1 MTYKTKYAG
10 ESKGFFLVLDFK
22 CTKKKKKKNTTYMV
36 REFSDIPVK
45 ELAGMTWMKT
55 FSTISLLKMYEEEIF
70 YTN

>member
-1 MTYKTKYAG
+1 MHK
-10 ESKGFFLVLDFK
+10 
-22 CTKKKKKKNTTYMV
+22 KKKKKKNTTYMV